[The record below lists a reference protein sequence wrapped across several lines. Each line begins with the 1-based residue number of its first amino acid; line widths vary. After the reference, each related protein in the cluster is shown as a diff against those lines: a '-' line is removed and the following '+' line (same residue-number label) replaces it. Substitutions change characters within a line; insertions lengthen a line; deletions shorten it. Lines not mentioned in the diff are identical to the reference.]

1 MPQRGF
7 GKGRGRNAFG
17 RRWQSAFILLLI
29 AEESTHGYEIAQKL
43 DDFGCLL
50 KTTGQMGGMY
60 RLLSDLEEEGLIRA
74 DWETEKPGPA
84 KKIYNVTAKGLER
97 LKELEYHFED
107 LKNTIE
113 LFQKR
118 VNNLKP
124 LNNE

>member
-17 RRWQSAFILLLI
+17 RRWQSAFMLLI
-29 AEESTHGYEIAQKL
+29 IAEAPTHGYEIAQKM
-43 DDFGCLL
+43 DDFGCLI

-84 KKIYNVTAKGLER
+84 KKIYNVTTKGLER
-97 LKELEYHFED
+97 LKEFEYHFED
-107 LKNTIE
+107 LKKT
-113 LFQKR
+113 
-118 VNNLKP
+118 
-124 LNNE
+124 